1 MNPFN
6 FLFPTGVKTTE
17 FSLGEIFPLSLIPQ
31 NDFVRQDI
39 LSTLKKILRDTL
51 AKTHGLSDE
60 QMNAMNDSCVQ
71 TEAPKGLITLLAEAM
86 AEQQEVFI
94 VYRKGVVRLATNEER
109 AQILAD
115 YKKSA
120 SSSVGIYVSFKNYDA
135 AQRLKLYSA
144 LEYLATCS
152 IYAKSNLSK
161 AVQVKISNL
170 RSSVSLTDAEVA
182 KGQASEI
189 AKALKAGQAVLL
201 DSADAIEVPTVD
213 TAATE
218 KALDFINGKRAE
230 ILGMPVVWLEGETT
244 NGMNASGEADERA
257 VERGLRFY
265 FDWIMAP
272 VCKALFSAAVTFK
285 TQDFRLVESALNALR
300 TFDLTSDSLLSNK
313 AKVDIVARMFGLNAE
328 ELQAE
333 IDAEAKGNPN
343 PTNAKGSLSSGKAGL
358 SESVTPGQGGAA

>member
-6 FLFPTGVKTTE
+6 FLFATGVKTTE
-17 FSLGEIFPLSLIPQ
+17 FSLGEIFPLNLIPQ

-39 LSTLKKILRDTL
+39 LATLKRILRDTV
-51 AKTHGLSDE
+51 ARTDGLSDE
-60 QMNAMNDSCVQ
+60 QKNAMNDSCVQ
-71 TEAPKGLITLLAEAM
+71 NEAPKGLITLLAEAM

-94 VYRKGVVRLATNEER
+94 VYKKGVVRLATNEER

-170 RSSVSLTDAEVA
+170 RSSVSLADAEVA
-182 KGQASEI
+182 KAQASEI
-189 AKALKAGQAVLL
+189 ARALKAGQATLL

-244 NGMNASGEADERA
+244 NGMNASGESDERA
-257 VERGLRFY
+257 VERGLMFY
-265 FDWIMAP
+265 FDWIIKP
-272 VCKALFSAAVTFK
+272 VCKALFGVVVNFK
-285 TQDFRLVESALNALR
+285 TRDFRIVESALNALR
-300 TFDLTSDSLLSNK
+300 TFDLTSDSLLSK
-313 AKVDIVARMFGLNAE
+313 EAKLDIVARMFDLNKE
-328 ELQAE
+328 ELKKQVE
-333 IDAEAKGNPN
+333 ETD
-343 PTNAKGSLSSGKAGL
+343 TSNASGSLSAKGAGL
-358 SESVTPGQGGAA
+358 TEKVVPGVGA